1 MTIAAIAT
9 ANATGGIGI
18 VRLSGEKSIEIAN
31 KIFSLDVAS
40 FKSHTLHLG
49 KIICNDKIIDEALV
63 SVFKA
68 PNSYTGE
75 DVVEFNC
82 HGGLRVCKMVLEA
95 VYQNGANP
103 AGPGEFTKRAF
114 LNGKMDLSQAEAVAD
129 LISAETDDAVT
140 VAANQLDKRL
150 SNNINSLRDELVA
163 STSHILAMIDFSEEG
178 VEELDYTDLK
188 STLEKINS
196 RSKCKSL
203 GDSTFWGVDE
213 EGLTHQRT
221 PLSPDKIK
229 SASELFHILKDMG
242 IPSKDIP
249 SEKKLDA
256 WLTDCQAATKADK
269 NATPPQLKL
278 NNGTPVKSIWKFGS
292 KGNLDNS
299 PLGWNGIIT
308 PTNKFDQ
315 LRSLSASND
324 RLELWL
330 GWNAKK
336 NRWEYYK
343 KLIPTASALA
353 GLKRMGLPW
362 RGTKNAPKYLLDI
375 LKKNKATDLHSMIC
389 GTLPPHAVKVGQF
402 RKGDVFLLDFEL
414 NPKFLEKLQKEKGS
428 VDMINHPKT
437 IRTWGAI
444 SAILSEKKLEFK
456 ALIHKD
462 RKIKKFSET
471 KALMSLLG
479 KSEHAEILAQQLNLT
494 PPV

>member
-31 KIFSLDVAS
+31 KIFSLDVTS

-95 VYQNGANP
+95 VYQNGASP

-188 STLEKINS
+188 ATLEKINS
-196 RSKCKSL
+196 RISELILTSDSGRIIKDGINTAIIGTPNVGKSSILNTICGEDRAIVTNIEGTTRDVIETQVNIKGCKLNLLDTAGIRESDNQVEQIGVERSKDAIQKADLIFLVLDGSRELEERDMEVINLADKKKTICLINKNDLPEKLDFKDEFLKTVYVSAQTGEGFDELYDYIYNMYSVGDISEKIIITNPRHKQSLLNANTLINGILSAMECDTPFDIIL
-203 GDSTFWGVDE
+203 GDIEV
-213 EGLTHQRT
+213 
-221 PLSPDKIK
+221 
-229 SASELFHILKDMG
+229 
-242 IPSKDIP
+242 
-249 SEKKLDA
+249 
-256 WLTDCQAATKADK
+256 
-269 NATPPQLKL
+269 
-278 NNGTPVKSIWKFGS
+278 
-292 KGNLDNS
+292 
-299 PLGWNGIIT
+299 
-308 PTNKFDQ
+308 
-315 LRSLSASND
+315 
-324 RLELWL
+324 
-330 GWNAKK
+330 
-336 NRWEYYK
+336 
-343 KLIPTASALA
+343 
-353 GLKRMGLPW
+353 
-362 RGTKNAPKYLLDI
+362 
-375 LKKNKATDLHSMIC
+375 
-389 GTLPPHAVKVGQF
+389 
-402 RKGDVFLLDFEL
+402 
-414 NPKFLEKLQKEKGS
+414 
-428 VDMINHPKT
+428 
-437 IRTWGAI
+437 AI
-444 SAILSEKKLEFK
+444 SA
-456 ALIHKD
+456 
-462 RKIKKFSET
+462 
-471 KALMSLLG
+471 LG
-479 KSEHAEILAQQLNLT
+479 EIGGMTVSDEIIDSIFANFC
-494 PPV
+494 VGK